1 MKRLKQ
7 FFLENPGLKAVSFLL
22 AFLLWFQIAGQQTV
36 QRTIS
41 IPIEFINRPADLEI
55 SNDFTRQVDV
65 VIKKRGSVQ
74 MDERGLAAVIDLSGA
89 GPGIE
94 VVPLTP
100 RNIRNVPYG
109 VEIDKVEPARIRL
122 QLERTRRK
130 IVHVKPEIIG
140 QAAPG
145 YQVAEVRATPSEVVV
160 TGPETRLE
168 ALTMVETE
176 TINIGGRDQTFT
188 ENVYLDV
195 EDPNLRIETADFV
208 DVLVVI
214 EEERRNVALGRISV
228 TASDANLGIET
239 NPRSVEVIGTVPLSF
254 EGEIDP
260 SLIRVVIPSGLLSTL
275 EVEDEVIPQ
284 IVMPE
289 ELRRHLRI
297 QELRP
302 AVVRIT
308 RMPD

>member
-7 FFLENPGLKAVSFLL
+7 FFLENPGLKALSFLL

-130 IVHVKPEIIG
+130 IVDVKPEIIG

-160 TGPETRLE
+160 TGPETQLE

-214 EEERRNVALGRISV
+214 EEERRNVALGRITV

-275 EVEDEVIPQ
+275 EMEDEVIPQ

>member
-7 FFLENPGLKAVSFLL
+7 FFLENPGLKALSFLL